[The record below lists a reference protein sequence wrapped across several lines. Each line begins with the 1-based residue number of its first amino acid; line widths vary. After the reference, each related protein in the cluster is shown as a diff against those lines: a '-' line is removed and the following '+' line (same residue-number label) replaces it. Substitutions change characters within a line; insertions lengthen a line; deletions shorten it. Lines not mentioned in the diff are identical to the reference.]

1 MGFAPGRDLEVWKH
15 SSGPP
20 CELAVYLTSP
30 HRPLQ
35 ADPIGPR
42 EIAMRSITWIRNYSL
57 LVFFVVLVGGVLLQP
72 GNRES
77 KPNASAMPVVT
88 AGFAP

>member
-1 MGFAPGRDLEVWKH
+1 MTAERVG
-15 SSGPP
+15 
-20 CELAVYLTSP
+20 
-30 HRPLQ
+30 Q
-35 ADPIGPR
+35 R

-72 GNRES
+72 ANRES
-77 KPNASAMPVVT
+77 KPSASGTPVVM